1 MVEINY
7 HKIDSLIEDVSQR
20 MRRKGP
26 TDSDSLPSVYLI
38 YGEELLYKTAFKKLL
53 EILVPK
59 ASRGLNYEPVDG
71 STGTVFEAI
80 ERVNTFSLLAGRK
93 VVALLDIGLFDVKK
107 DAVPLLKKCRKAY
120 DDGKMASAA
129 NHLLR
134 MMALLNLS
142 FEDLTVTGLKKYVS
156 GAMTMPEGD
165 QWLAAIADYC
175 RKNDKDIPT
184 AADSESALLRSIDKG
199 FPSGNC
205 LIITT
210 DTIDKRRK
218 VYKTISKIGV
228 VIDCSVPKG
237 NRKADKDSQ
246 TAVMK
251 EIADTILAENDK
263 QLAPGAFKL
272 LCEVTGFDLRTFC
285 GNLEKLI
292 SYTGDKKQ
300 ITQHDIETVLKRTK
314 KDPVYAFTNAITEKN
329 IGDSLFYMNSLMTE
343 ATGSMQPEQILVA
356 ILNQIRKLLRVKEFT
371 ATEIGR
377 AWFPGCPYGQFKT
390 AVLPAV
396 IEFDKAMVQELS
408 NWQELIT
415 AAEGPQKGGTGGRSQ
430 KKKTSPKTDL
440 SIVKSANNPY
450 PVFQM
455 FQKAERFSRQELID
469 AFEHLSKADM
479 RIKTGSENKKL
490 VLEEL
495 VFNICRAS

>member
-7 HKIDSLIEDVSQR
+7 HKIDSLIEDLGKR
-20 MRRKGP
+20 MDPNGN
-26 TDSDSLPSVYLI
+26 TDPASLPAVFLI
-38 YGEELLYKTAFKKLL
+38 YGEELLYKTAFEKLL
-53 EILVPK
+53 EVLVPK
-59 ASRGLNYEPVDG
+59 SSRSLNYEPVDG

-93 VVALLDIGLFDVKK
+93 VVALLDIGLFDAKK
-107 DAVPLLKKCRKAY
+107 DAAPLLKKCRKSY
-120 DDGKMASAA
+120 DDGKMSSAA

-142 FEDLTVTGLKKYVS
+142 FEDLTASGLKKYVS
-156 GAMTMPEGD
+156 NIAALLEDGS
-165 QWLAAIADYC
+165 WLSSIVDYC
-175 RKNDKDIPT
+175 RQNGRDIPP

-199 FPSGNC
+199 FPPGNC

-228 VIDCSVPKG
+228 VVDCSVPKG
-237 NRKADKDSQ
+237 SRKADKDSQ

-251 EIADTILAENDK
+251 EIAGAILSESGK
-263 QLAPGAFKL
+263 SLAPGAFKL

-292 SYTGDKKQ
+292 SYIGNQEQ
-300 ITQHDIETVLKRTK
+300 ITQNDIQTVLKRTK
-314 KDPVYAFTNAITEKN
+314 KDPVYAFTNAIVEKN
-329 IGDSLFYMNSLMTE
+329 IGDSLFYMDSLMTE

-356 ILNQIRKLLRVKEFT
+356 ILNQVRKLLRVKEFC
-371 ATEIGR
+371 ATDAGR

-396 IEFDKAMVQELS
+396 MEFDKKLIQELG
-408 NWQELIT
+408 NWQEQIT
-415 AAEGPQKGGTGGRSQ
+415 AAKELQKGGTGARPR
-430 KKKTSPKTDL
+430 KKKTKQKTDL
-440 SIVKSANNPY
+440 SLVKSANNPY
-450 PVFQM
+450 PVFQT
-455 FQKAERFSRQELID
+455 FQKADRFSEKELID
-469 AFEHLSKADM
+469 AFDHLSRADM

-495 VFNICRAS
+495 VFNICQAS